1 MPISGLFRLPHIATI
16 HDTMHPQ
23 GTSPSP
29 ATLAEPRLPEGR
41 LVVVA
46 NRLPVSR
53 SREEPREDGTGHE
66 WKTSPGGLVS
76 ALAPILRAA
85 DGAWVGWSGA
95 SGEVP
100 PPFHHD
106 GLHLHPVGLDE
117 EELETFYQG
126 FCNTTLWPLYHDCVR
141 WPEFHRRWWHPYAS
155 VNERFAEAASASLRS
170 GDTAWIHDY
179 HLQLVPKFLREIRP
193 DVKIGFFSHIP
204 FPPIELFAQLPWRRQ
219 ILEGLLGADLLG
231 FQTGF
236 GAKNFVRAVR
246 RYTQARGTG
255 NTIEFE
261 GRRVKVGGFPI
272 SIDTQRYKRLA
283 AKPEVQERARKIRQN
298 IGPDKKIF
306 LGVDRLDYTKGIDRR
321 LRAFETL
328 LQQLGPNAD
337 KVAFIQLAVPS
348 RELVPQ
354 YAQIRNVVEQHVGRI
369 NGDWG
374 TPDHVPVHY
383 MYRSLPQ
390 DELVAHY
397 LAADVMA
404 VTPLRDGM
412 NLVAK
417 EYVATRLN
425 LDGVLVLSEFTG
437 AEQELKRAVMVN
449 PHDIDGMASAFRY
462 AMEMPKSQ
470 VSQRM
475 TALGRVVERNDVH
488 LWADNFLGSLNH

>member
-1 MPISGLFRLPHIATI
+1 MQPPGATTPPITPTTPRPH
-16 HDTMHPQ
+16 
-23 GTSPSP
+23 
-29 ATLAEPRLPEGR
+29 EGR
-41 LVVVA
+41 LIVVA

-53 SREEPREDGTGHE
+53 STDPGNP

-76 ALAPILRAA
+76 ALAPLLRSV
-85 DGAWVGWSGA
+85 DGAWVGWGGI

-100 PPFHHD
+100 EPFHHE

-141 WPEFHRRWWHPYAS
+141 WPEFRRRWWAPYVK
-155 VNERFAEAASASLRS
+155 VNERFAEATCKTLGH

-179 HLQLVPKFLREIRP
+179 HLQLVPKFVRESRP
-193 DVKIGFFSHIP
+193 DAKIGFFSHIP
-204 FPPIELFAQLPWRRQ
+204 FPPIELFAQIPWRRQ

-231 FQTGF
+231 FQTIY

-246 RYTQARGTG
+246 RFTHARGTS

-261 GRRVKVGGFPI
+261 GRRITVGGFPI
-272 SIDTQRYKRLA
+272 SIDVQHYRRLA
-283 AKPEVQERARKIRQN
+283 AMPKVQEMARTIRKN

-328 LQQLGPNAD
+328 LQQLGPDAQ

-374 TPDHVPVHY
+374 TPHHIPVHY
-383 MYRSLPQ
+383 MYRSLPA

-417 EYVATRLN
+417 EFVASRLKA
-425 LDGVLVLSEFTG
+425 DGVLVLSEFTG
-437 AEQELKRAVMVN
+437 AAQELKRALLVN
-449 PHDIDGMASAFRY
+449 PHDIDGMANAFRH
-462 AMEMPKSQ
+462 AMEMPDPE
-470 VSQRM
+470 VRQRM
-475 TALGRVVERNDVH
+475 SALLRVVGKNDVH
-488 LWADNFLGSLNH
+488 VWADNFLGSLEH